1 MTEGDFIRKLTDELN
16 KRDGVKAIKLH
27 TGPYGR
33 KGEPDI
39 LGCFNGRMFAIEG
52 KLAYNKPTTLQ
63 VQRIGEW
70 RAAGACAGVVTHHA
84 RISIPNTVDSILNAV
99 TQGVTDYEQGTV
111 Y

>member
-1 MTEGDFIRKLTDELN
+1 MTEGDFIRKLTDELS

-39 LGCFNGRMFAIEG
+39 LGCYNGRMFVLEG
-52 KLAYNKPTTLQ
+52 KLAYNKPTALQ
-63 VQRIGEW
+63 HRRIDEW
-70 RAAGACAGVVTHHA
+70 RTAGACAGVVTHHKG
-84 RISIPNTVDSILNAV
+84 INIPKLVDDLLQAV